1 MRLCNRSLNTFY
13 KLMIAIMP
21 FLQNQNVKGN
31 GKKSQD
37 SPYVK
42 KGANDNGV
50 SSISLQVNM
59 YFERLKS
66 QEKTKC
72 INLS

>member
-1 MRLCNRSLNTFY
+1 
-13 KLMIAIMP
+13 MP